1 MTIGGNDRRQTDG
14 RGASM
19 SDREPLNRD
28 PNPGRKPG
36 KAVPQNLGLRSG
48 LAALPSG
55 LERRMVG
62 LQDPA
67 AGESRA
73 KWGIPA
79 KKTEEKA

>member
-1 MTIGGNDRRQTDG
+1 MV
-14 RGASM
+14 
-19 SDREPLNRD
+19 DRELLKCD
-28 PNPGRKPG
+28 PSAVRKTE
-36 KAVPQNLGLRSG
+36 KAVLHNLGLVPP

-79 KKTEEKA
+79 KNAEEKA